1 NASGD
6 LANTE
11 IYEPENARFV
21 PGGTMPIGRSRGAG
35 ARLQDGRVLI
45 AGGSTPE
52 GTSAKAAM
60 YRPAKNE
67 FTAIGSL
74 QNARTGH
81 TATTLGDGT
90 VLIAAGEDG
99 TPLASAELYTPDFI
113 SQVTLQPAASTVM
126 SASNPNVIVN
136 LAAAGNSGTV
146 DTVTVTL
153 TDAAGGS
160 TSASTTITVGAGGTG
175 SG

>member
-60 YRPAKNE
+60 YRPATNT

-74 QNARTGH
+74 QNARTAH

-99 TPLASAELYTPDFI
+99 TPLASAELYTPAFI
-113 SQVTLQPAASTVM
+113 TPVTLPPAPTAAM
-126 SASNPNVIVN
+126 SPSNPHVIVN
-136 LAAAGNSGTV
+136 IAAQGNSGTV
-146 DTVTVTL
+146 DTVNATL
-153 TDAAGGS
+153 TDAAGA
-160 TSASTTITVGAGGTG
+160 SAS
-175 SG
+175 